1 MAQNGCV
8 KREINV
14 YLAYGNVI
22 KRRIVLMALTRK
34 IVVSGDRDGRRRG
47 WKCDANN
54 YCPNLMVIKLF

>member
-34 IVVSGDRDGRRRG
+34 IVVSGDRDVMKIIIVLTL
-47 WKCDANN
+47 WS
-54 YCPNLMVIKLF
+54 